1 MRNKESEPK
10 FCLVENRVFPFS
22 AKQQNIFSNMLE
34 RLCISTNLCLIC
46 AVRGREEYITGYSG
60 QSVVLKSG
68 ADRLWNLTRVQW
80 SIYKNTTYIASLKDG
95 EVIIYNFWRYQGRL
109 ELSKE
114 TGDLTIRD
122 VTTDDSMTYN
132 MNLVAADDW
141 REQDK
146 VHLTVRGK
154 QS

>member
-1 MRNKESEPK
+1 
-10 FCLVENRVFPFS
+10 
-22 AKQQNIFSNMLE
+22 MLE
-34 RLCISTNLCLIC
+34 RFCKSTNLCLIF
-46 AVRGREEYITGYSG
+46 AVRGREVYITGYSG

-68 ADRLWNLTRVQW
+68 ADPSWSLTRVQW

-95 EVIIYNFWRYQGRL
+95 DVIIYNFWRHLGRL

-114 TGDLTIRD
+114 TGDLTILN
-122 VTTDDSMTYN
+122 VTTEDSMTYN
-132 MNLVAADDW
+132 MNLLTSDER